1 MTPIMNTVNL
11 AMKLV
16 SVNQCLF
23 LVTYTTNNWNSRSNK
38 DFGQFRRIRDIMN
51 VTSETFN
58 LTLGLFDRT
67 QGYMIRYVITDS
79 THDTA
84 TKHLLM
90 RSGQDHLVP
99 HQTTLTLNLIIR
111 NLSNAWWK
119 GRSVQT
125 DNLSAN
131 GIKFKVAIPI
141 NRDRIL
147 EKDNLLKAI
156 EKNNSRL
163 R

>member
-1 MTPIMNTVNL
+1 
-11 AMKLV
+11 
-16 SVNQCLF
+16 
-23 LVTYTTNNWNSRSNK
+23 
-38 DFGQFRRIRDIMN
+38 MN

-111 NLSNAWWK
+111 NLSNAW
-119 GRSVQT
+119 
-125 DNLSAN
+125 
-131 GIKFKVAIPI
+131 
-141 NRDRIL
+141 
-147 EKDNLLKAI
+147 
-156 EKNNSRL
+156 
-163 R
+163 